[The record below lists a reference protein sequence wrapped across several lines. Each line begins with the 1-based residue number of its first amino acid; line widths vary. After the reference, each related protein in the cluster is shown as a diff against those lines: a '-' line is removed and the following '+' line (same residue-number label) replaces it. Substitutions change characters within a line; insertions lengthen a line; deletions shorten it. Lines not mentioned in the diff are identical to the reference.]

1 MKEYIEERAIQI
13 ANYIIDENAT
23 VRQTA
28 KRFGISKST
37 VHKDVT
43 DRLIHIDPSLA
54 AQARVVLDINK
65 AERHIRCRPA
75 AGWRCEREIAA
86 DCRGYFERKNLSID
100 KRSENCGKIRL
111 NFRNTCDRMGAGLFL
126 QGETRK
132 RFLPEQPYQ
141 RQKK

>member
-65 AERHIRCRPA
+65 AERHIRGGLATKEKYEHEHQLQACKQGGDVR
-75 AGWRCEREIAA
+75 GKLLRN
-86 DCRGYFERKNLSID
+86 CRGYFERKNLSID
-100 KRSENCGKIRL
+100 KRSETVEKS
-111 NFRNTCDRMGAGLFL
+111 D
-126 QGETRK
+126 
-132 RFLPEQPYQ
+132 
-141 RQKK
+141 

>member
-43 DRLIHIDPSLA
+43 DRLNHINPALA

-65 AERHIRCRPA
+65 AERHIRGGLA
-75 AGWRCEREIAA
+75 TKVKYEQ
-86 DCRGYFERKNLSID
+86 
-100 KRSENCGKIRL
+100 RL
-111 NFRNTCDRMGAGLFL
+111 QACSHDTCH
-126 QGETRK
+126 
-132 RFLPEQPYQ
+132 
-141 RQKK
+141 